1 MPACGVQQEP
11 TGGLMNRIAS
21 FEVGGVGAFG
31 FSGGFAA
38 YFFAGAVISVVTQH
52 FAFSALVCTVFF
64 VTAGS

>member
-1 MPACGVQQEP
+1 MH
-11 TGGLMNRIAS
+11 LAS
-21 FEVGGVGAFG
+21 Q
-31 FSGGFAA
+31 GGFAA